1 MDAALAIME
10 GLMQQ
15 IKIIVQ
21 RVFALVLWLITVGLG
36 MVDIYFA
43 RQIFFSIYGRFS
55 TEGRPA
61 IMWGNIIV
69 VIGAIIFVGFVV
81 MTSEYHIKNVG
92 KHEAWDLFTRT
103 LAVELAIPFIAYF
116 MA

>member
-1 MDAALAIME
+1 
-10 GLMQQ
+10 MQQ
-15 IKIIVQ
+15 LKVVVQ
-21 RVFALVLWLITVGLG
+21 RLFAFVLWVITIGLG

-43 RQIFFSIYGRFS
+43 RQIFFSIYARFS
-55 TEGRPA
+55 TDRWPA

-81 MTSEYHIKNVG
+81 MTSEYHLKNAG
-92 KHEAWDLFTRT
+92 KHGSWDLFTRT
-103 LAVELAIPFIAYF
+103 LVVELAIPFIAYF